1 VPLSD
6 RLALCA
12 LGPLK
17 SSVQSY
23 SQALQRI
30 TGGEL
35 GKDCVVSAFCAGR
48 LALQWEGDRLK
59 GGIGQGTHKE
69 VAPNLQYWMMMTI
82 VSDHDDRYND
92 YDNDGDKNGTHYI
105 PPATLGMALATHIP
119 KTAAEQPTSAS
130 CPLCI
135 RTYPSSPE
143 STHPHGITQTVR
155 TTADATGVTHILAVS
170 SIGICSCPYGVSSHI
185 GHVPKS

>member
-30 TGGEL
+30 TGGVL

-59 GGIGQGTHKE
+59 RGIGQGTHKE
-69 VAPNLQYWMMMTI
+69 VAPNLQYWMMMMITKI
-82 VSDHDDRYND
+82 VIM
-92 YDNDGDKNGTHYI
+92 TMMM
-105 PPATLGMALATHIP
+105 PATKMARIIHLQ
-119 KTAAEQPTSAS
+119 QPLVW
-130 CPLCI
+130 P
-135 RTYPSSPE
+135 
-143 STHPHGITQTVR
+143 
-155 TTADATGVTHILAVS
+155 
-170 SIGICSCPYGVSSHI
+170 
-185 GHVPKS
+185 